1 MNTLDRR
8 VTSIANHERYVKE
21 TWGQRPARDFRF
33 HFEGTRMYG
42 VVMPDGSVPT
52 HTPLN
57 SEIWQEL
64 ADEISQ
70 WDALS
75 DEALLDF
82 ESSLD

>member
-1 MNTLDRR
+1 
-8 VTSIANHERYVKE
+8 
-21 TWGQRPARDFRF
+21 
-33 HFEGTRMYG
+33 MYG